1 MCYTGV
7 SVFVDVFWFSYVH
20 TLCLLI
26 YVRVLFYSYTRM
38 PQKRGGKG
46 CMPYWFAIL
55 KVFVGVCVFF
65 VSVCVCVFVCLC
77 VCVFS

>member
-38 PQKRGGKG
+38 PQKEEARVACRIG
-46 CMPYWFAIL
+46 L
-55 KVFVGVCVFF
+55 Q
-65 VSVCVCVFVCLC
+65 S
-77 VCVFS
+77 